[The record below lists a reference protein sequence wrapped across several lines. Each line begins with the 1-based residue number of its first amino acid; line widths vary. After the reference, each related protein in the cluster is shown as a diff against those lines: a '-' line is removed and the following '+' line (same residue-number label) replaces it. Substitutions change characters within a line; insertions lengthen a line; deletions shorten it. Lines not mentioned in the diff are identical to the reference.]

1 MNDVFSTYIYKYE
14 KNSRNSLVG
23 QGLGLGAFTVVA
35 QVRSLVTGELRSFKL
50 HRIAKK
56 KDSIDIMLFLIFFI
70 FIFCLAAQ
78 DLSSLTRD

>member
-1 MNDVFSTYIYKYE
+1 MNKVFSTYIYKYD
-14 KNSRNSLVG
+14 KNSRNSLVV

-35 QVRSLVTGELRSFKL
+35 QVQSLVIGELRAFKL

-56 KDSIDIMLFLIFFI
+56 KYSIDIMLCLIFFI

-78 DLSSLTRD
+78 DLSFLTRD